1 MQDDPKYKQ
10 AMRVKNHEARLRA
23 FLAICGSMRTDDSGG
38 QQPKYRMDTYRIMA
52 EFEKPKV
59 CRAYSSVLDIQSP
72 IPLEHLCCP
81 QRLSSASPYHA
92 SLQAGIHPLCVLP
105 HNRERARRC
114 KSLPKSRESLSF
126 FPDLKAFWASCGRR
140 RSCIMQS
147 FAKES

>member
-81 QRLSSASPYHA
+81 QRLSK
-92 SLQAGIHPLCVLP
+92 C
-105 HNRERARRC
+105 
-114 KSLPKSRESLSF
+114 ESLSC
-126 FPDLKAFWASCGRR
+126 LLASRHT
-140 RSCIMQS
+140 SALCIATQ
-147 FAKES
+147 